1 MPDEPLFGNWVAS
14 RTSQGEKFF
23 YNRTLDLS
31 TWKHPATLT
40 NKDLAALKDRAL
52 DRSLY
57 RVPEPSS
64 IDDQLSRVFAGESQ
78 ASSSMLRHAPH
89 MQSNLD
95 ISGGQIPVMQLQRPF
110 PDDAPSPISSRATSS
125 SRTMPM
131 TPVHMTHE
139 EVDSLVRA
147 ELRKPVDAD
156 QRRDEWHLYGQ
167 GDDAGGQLR
176 RTAALRPVIDED
188 LSSSDEADDDG
199 DDETHDGTTRQLVV
213 AAPDAPKRPTT
224 VPSTL
229 GREEGDV
236 LRAALH
242 QASLLRERLD
252 MRPNTGGS
260 PKMGTMGGG
269 GTTGRRPPTMS
280 LAADVV
286 AQTASDD
293 NDAVGYRRL
302 QPFRVVAL
310 FENIPEHA
318 GELAFDQ
325 GDSITVIAQEGGWF
339 EGLHDETGVVGWFSR
354 NYCSGGDEQT
364 PTQA

>member
-1 MPDEPLFGNWVAS
+1 VAVSSPPPPPDEPLFGNWVAS

-40 NKDLAALKDRAL
+40 NKDLTALKDRAL

-64 IDDQLSRVFAGESQ
+64 IDDQLSRVFAGQ
-78 ASSSMLRHAPH
+78 TNSSSMLQAAPH
-89 MQSNLD
+89 LHSNLE
-95 ISGGQIPVMQLQRPF
+95 ISGGELPVMQLQRPF

-125 SRTMPM
+125 SKTMPL
-131 TPVHMTHE
+131 TPAHLTHE
-139 EVDSLVRA
+139 EVDTLVRA

-156 QRRDEWHLYGQ
+156 QRRDEWQLYGTA
-167 GDDAGGQLR
+167 GGGQLH

-188 LSSSDEADDDG
+188 LSSSDEADDDDE
-199 DDETHDGTTRQLVV
+199 DDETHDGTTQQLVV

-242 QASLLRERLD
+242 QASLLRERLE
-252 MRPNTGGS
+252 MRPNTGMQKSLGAAN
-260 PKMGTMGGG
+260 KQ
-269 GTTGRRPPTMS
+269 RPPTMS
-280 LAADVV
+280 LAADVAAQV
-286 AQTASDD
+286 ASEDNETA
-293 NDAVGYRRL
+293 GYRRL

-354 NYCSGGDEQT
+354 NYC
-364 PTQA
+364 QAIDSETLQ